1 MLLSLH
7 KAAQAIRESAC
18 PSEQL
23 LQQDPLLQQG
33 IPGGKLLHHSARLH
47 PVAALLLPHQSPW
60 FHHALILLHL
70 VILFILILTFFFA
83 LLIVQ
88 FFILIFVVLLI
99 FTIFL
104 HFFAVFTE
112 ICVGVETKL
121 PIRIFLCRG
130 FLFYSFVLFHN
141 FFSLLTLFLII
152 F

>member
-70 VILFILILTFFFA
+70 VILFILILTFFS
-83 LLIVQ
+83 
-88 FFILIFVVLLI
+88 
-99 FTIFL
+99 
-104 HFFAVFTE
+104 VFTE

-130 FLFYSFVLFHN
+130 FLFYSF
-141 FFSLLTLFLII
+141 
-152 F
+152 